1 MTDPSIDLLGP
12 KRVELGL
19 SRQSSSFESASRL
32 LLKGML
38 LAFLLLSMGGIGSV
52 YLLWRERQLQQVVIE
67 LTPDAR
73 EADQLDGQ
81 VRSIRADTKSVKQ
94 NILLITNRLVST
106 RSGSAFMEQLKRVTP
121 SSIQLLDVSVGSN
134 QVQIKG
140 VVPQQPLKVGP
151 LEQINAFLLNLERLS
166 GVPKESARLEKIT
179 RSDEELVQ
187 FDLTLDFDQLY
198 QLTAEELLEL
208 GATGLARRHQ
218 WLQDQG
224 LPL

>member
-166 GVPKESARLEKIT
+166 GVPKESARLEKSCVPMRIWCN
-179 RSDEELVQ
+179 
-187 FDLTLDFDQLY
+187 LT
-198 QLTAEELLEL
+198 
-208 GATGLARRHQ
+208 
-218 WLQDQG
+218 
-224 LPL
+224 